1 MSLLLLKKI
10 IALFALVDP
19 ITFVPIFLA
28 ATAALP
34 RKEAGIIARNAGLTV
49 ALALVVAGLIGQTV
63 LATIGL
69 SLGGMRVGGG
79 IIVMITA
86 IAMVV
91 GREKAVKQTAE
102 EAASPLDLSGRG
114 VVPLG
119 IPMLAGPAAL
129 SFMMTHGPMNT
140 PHDYLEVL
148 LPPVV
153 IGLVVWLT
161 FALAVRSQRWLSPV
175 AVNVF
180 ERVAGFLLAG
190 IAIDMIASGVKLLF
204 PVLAG

>member
-1 MSLLLLKKI
+1 MSVLLFKKI
-10 IALFALVDP
+10 VALFALVDP

-34 RKEAGIIARNAGLTV
+34 RQEAGAIARNAGLTV
-49 ALALVVAGLIGQTV
+49 AVALVTAGLIGQAV
-63 LATIGL
+63 LSTIGL

-91 GREKAVKQTAE
+91 GREKALKQTAE
-102 EAASPLDLSGRG
+102 EAAAPLDLSGRG

-129 SFMMTHGPMNT
+129 SFMMTHGPLT
-140 PHDYLEVL
+140 TTADYVETL
-148 LPPVV
+148 LPPLV
-153 IGLVVWLT
+153 IGLAVWLT
-161 FALAVRSQRWLSPV
+161 FFVALRSRRWMSPV

-180 ERVAGFLLAG
+180 ERIAGFLLAG

-204 PVLAG
+204 PSLAG